1 MFIVAA
7 AFGATLR
14 YFIEQMLNRFTS
26 IALGTL
32 LINIS
37 GSFILGY
44 AVEANAPTEVA
55 VFCGA
60 FTTFGGFIA
69 QTHFHEFR
77 KHSLV
82 YVVLTVTGSLAAAWL
97 GMSLA

>member
-1 MFIVAA
+1 MFFLAA

-14 YFIEQMLNRFTS
+14 YFIEQKLNHIS
-26 IALGTL
+26 SVALGTL

-44 AVEANAPTEVA
+44 AFSVDAPGDVA
-55 VFCGA
+55 AFCGA

-77 KHSLV
+77 KHAFA
-82 YVVLTVTGSLAAAWL
+82 YVALTVVGSITAAWIGASL
-97 GMSLA
+97 G